1 MHQAHHYFS
10 TYKPYGM
17 LSQLTSNDP
26 KEVRNKQFLSEL
38 FDFPAGTMPIGR
50 LDANSEGLLLLTT
63 DGKMADKVN
72 RSGVEKEYFAQLDG
86 EITDEAISTLQNGV
100 EIGFSGKKYLTKA
113 CSVHRLNGPPSLP
126 EADTKIRLER
136 HRPSSWVS
144 VTLTEGKFRQLRKM
158 TAAVGYPTLR
168 LVRMRIGAMRLE
180 GLIPGKVLPLENLEN
195 AILPP
200 VRGKVP

>member
-1 MHQAHHYFS
+1 MPQVQHYFI

-26 KEVRNKQFLSEL
+26 KEVRKKRFLSEL
-38 FDFPAGTMPIGR
+38 YDFPEGTMPIGR

-63 DGKMADKVN
+63 HGKMADMVN
-72 RSGVEKEYFAQLDG
+72 RSGVEKEYYAQLDG

-113 CSVHRLNGPPSLP
+113 CTVYRLNDAPTLP
-126 EADTKIRLER
+126 DADQKIRLER
-136 HRPSSWVS
+136 HRPSSWIS

-168 LVRMRIGAMRLE
+168 LLRVRIGAMHLE
-180 GLIPGKVLPLENLEN
+180 GLVPGKVLPLENLEN
-195 AILPP
+195 TFLPTAE
-200 VRGKVP
+200 R